1 MNKVPIYNVKKDF
14 VPMTNS
20 PLPWWK
26 PISTYAQMVDSPIQ
40 VSKEPKTPNPNI
52 LSILQDFVSDQKSQK
67 TIMEEW
73 KKMEEKKR
81 LLKEK
86 KEGKPTRRGRDSS
99 KKMKERQE
107 RRNSLL
113 SNEEGV
119 AGAGHDRGGGHLR

>member
-26 PISTYAQMVDSPIQ
+26 PISTYTQMMDSPIQ

-67 TIMEEW
+67 TIMEER
-73 KKMEEKKR
+73 KK

-99 KKMKERQE
+99 KKMKERKE
-107 RRNSLL
+107 I
-113 SNEEGV
+113 
-119 AGAGHDRGGGHLR
+119 